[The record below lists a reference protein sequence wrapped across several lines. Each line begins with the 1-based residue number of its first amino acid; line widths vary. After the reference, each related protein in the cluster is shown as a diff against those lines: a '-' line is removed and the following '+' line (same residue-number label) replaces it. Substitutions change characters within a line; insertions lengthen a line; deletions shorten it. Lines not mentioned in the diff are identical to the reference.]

1 MTNKVYNKLKYAQSL
16 SNRLVIGLAIC
27 LFIAGVALIF
37 GTASVLLNAG
47 NPVLAIFA
55 VLPMG
60 KGLAH
65 YWLAIIRFCRPDWFK
80 SSPTYESK

>member
-1 MTNKVYNKLKYAQSL
+1 MTNMIYNKLKYAQSL
-16 SNRLVIGLAIC
+16 SNRLVIGLAVS

-37 GTASVLLNAG
+37 ATASVLLNAG
-47 NPVLAIFA
+47 NPVLAILA

-65 YWLAIIRFCRPDWFK
+65 YWVAIIRFCRPGWFK
-80 SSPTYESK
+80 SVATTES